1 MYIRH
6 CHGEPFRQVV
16 SWCIHKHPMIFL
28 NQEYKILNLC
38 LALQLGRGHCHIL
51 TAHQADAYI
60 QQQASRPPALMA
72 PMSEPG
78 NKRRL
83 SGTITNLPDE
93 LLSQILRH
101 VGFATKL
108 QGHEVCHQ
116 WNKVLKNPC
125 RADLWG
131 KIHWTKMQSTLL
143 KDERRQQI
151 LQSTDWLARRA
162 AGISHVT
169 FETSHSYEQTAP
181 QNSEARFFMETQL
194 PYLLGHMHHHGRQ
207 TNISLLTGQSL
218 VSLGIADNVCKV
230 CQRQKMPRS
239 TQIAER

>member
-1 MYIRH
+1 MLHTLR
-6 CHGEPFRQVV
+6 
-16 SWCIHKHPMIFL
+16 SS
-28 NQEYKILNLC
+28 
-38 LALQLGRGHCHIL
+38 ARGHCHIL
-51 TAHQADAYI
+51 TAHQAAAYT
-60 QQQASRPPALMA
+60 QQQPSRLSDLMA

-83 SGTITNLPDE
+83 SRTITNLPDE
-93 LLSQILRH
+93 VLSQILRH

-162 AGISHVT
+162 AGISHVN
-169 FETSHSYEQTAP
+169 FETEHSYEQTAP
-181 QNSEARFFMETQL
+181 QNSEARFFRKCNY
-194 PYLLGHMHHHGRQ
+194 P
-207 TNISLLTGQSL
+207 I
-218 VSLGIADNVCKV
+218 C
-230 CQRQKMPRS
+230 
-239 TQIAER
+239 